1 MNQVLLAPQFGVGRA
16 KLREPEESSP
26 SSVRDVPAAS
36 LFAPAAGGPQVIVK
50 RRRVLEVP
58 KPGSE
63 AEQAAT
69 GPVKAPKVYQVAQV
83 AAVAPVAVVADLRE
97 EPMPAAAAPV
107 QEAPTAT
114 PKLRRRRDPSRQP
127 TLVQHVVFEPAPV
140 QPAAVEAAGAADLDG
155 LDVLDAKRL
164 SEALAVLDAELE
176 RVARCEAAARSLDVH
191 LKQLRVG
198 GAER

>member
-16 KLREPEESSP
+16 KLREPDEPVRSP
-26 SSVRDVPAAS
+26 ARDVPAAS
-36 LFAPAAGGPQVIVK
+36 LFAPPAGGPQVIVK

-58 KPGSE
+58 KPGSD

-69 GPVKAPKVYQVAQV
+69 GPVKAPKVYKVAQV
-83 AAVAPVAVVADLRE
+83 AAVAPMVEPRE
-97 EPMPAAAAPV
+97 EPLAAVPAPV
-107 QEAPTAT
+107 QEAPPAA

-140 QPAAVEAAGAADLDG
+140 QAAPAEAIGTADLDG
-155 LDVLDAKRL
+155 LDVLDAKQLR
-164 SEALAVLDAELE
+164 EALAVLDAELQ
-176 RVARCEAAARSLDVH
+176 RVARCEAAARSLDMH

-198 GAER
+198 ADR

>member
-26 SSVRDVPAAS
+26 SSVRDMPAAS

-63 AEQAAT
+63 AGPAAT
-69 GPVKAPKVYQVAQV
+69 GPVKAPKVYQVTQLAAVAQV
-83 AAVAPVAVVADLRE
+83 AAMAEPRE
-97 EPMPAAAAPV
+97 EPLAAAAAPA
-107 QEAPTAT
+107 QEAPPAA

-127 TLVQHVVFEPAPV
+127 TLVKHVVFEPAPV
-140 QPAAVEAAGAADLDG
+140 QAAPAEAFGTADLDG
-155 LDVLDAKRL
+155 LDVLDAKQLR
-164 SEALAVLDAELE
+164 EALAVLDAELQ

-198 GAER
+198 GADR